1 MSTPL
6 LSDKP
11 AHSSTM
17 EGAYEETAGEES
29 DALAVALAVSRET
42 GLIFGKQKSSHRPH
56 IGKRKERSFTVS
68 GTGTG
73 SEDEAL
79 SEAEERS
86 ESSGRGRHPL
96 GDPGASDPGDD
107 DWLEDVDLCV
117 KQVKAQAQLA
127 TDGPCLLTFSQAC
140 RYLAAQCYVR
150 MP

>member
-1 MSTPL
+1 
-6 LSDKP
+6 
-11 AHSSTM
+11 M